1 MIKTKYVLNY
11 TLQTGRDLFDDFE
24 TLDQQEA
31 RYQLG
36 KDNTLGRVLSEIL
49 EGLDLAGYVVDDDSD
64 ISEIL
69 KPTTQE
75 DDDDDFVMV
84 RDLETRA
91 MFRTEKKQAEQV
103 LRAFIATKHINDQL
117 LLEAPFDV
125 AVEMFNKAMKDLTH
139 KKKG

>member
-91 MFRTEKKQAEQV
+91 MLELKKNKQSKGYA
-103 LRAFIATKHINDQL
+103 L
-117 LLEAPFDV
+117 L
-125 AVEMFNKAMKDLTH
+125 
-139 KKKG
+139 

>member
-49 EGLDLAGYVVDDDSD
+49 EGLDLAGYVVDDDLD

-125 AVEMFNKAMKDLTH
+125 AVEMFNKAMKDL
-139 KKKG
+139 KKG